1 MAINDHYVGDYLG
14 EPEKEKAAN
23 SKTKA
28 AKYRLKRKHFEDS
41 LSTLSPSEAINLV
54 NKEYDENYEILRKRY
69 PKRFKAFNKNE
80 AFNDDEYLV
89 IYKNEELLLCS
100 YLYFLHKLKQFKN
113 YSLINEKTNTQ
124 LEHAEIIK
132 NDLIIKNITID
143 KNFKPKLT
151 GEEIGMLI
159 HILVKYKFIG
169 KLGDNSL
176 GKIGYALTG
185 LSDTNIKK
193 PIAHKQF
200 EESASNYNGER
211 STHHLEM
218 ILGVVSELS
227 EIIKQLISEQK

>member
-143 KNFKPKLT
+143 KNL
-151 GEEIGMLI
+151 
-159 HILVKYKFIG
+159 
-169 KLGDNSL
+169 NQ
-176 GKIGYALTG
+176 
-185 LSDTNIKK
+185 N
-193 PIAHKQF
+193 
-200 EESASNYNGER
+200 
-211 STHHLEM
+211 
-218 ILGVVSELS
+218 
-227 EIIKQLISEQK
+227 

>member
-1 MAINDHYVGDYLG
+1 
-14 EPEKEKAAN
+14 
-23 SKTKA
+23 
-28 AKYRLKRKHFEDS
+28 
-41 LSTLSPSEAINLV
+41 
-54 NKEYDENYEILRKRY
+54 
-69 PKRFKAFNKNE
+69 
-80 AFNDDEYLV
+80 
-89 IYKNEELLLCS
+89 
-100 YLYFLHKLKQFKN
+100 
-113 YSLINEKTNTQ
+113 
-124 LEHAEIIK
+124 
-132 NDLIIKNITID
+132 
-143 KNFKPKLT
+143 
-151 GEEIGMLI
+151 MLI